1 MKFYINI
8 LTHEIHSSLCS
19 LADPIKYLNIINLG
33 NYPSSK
39 FAIQIAIKKGY
50 SNAKSC
56 IYCCNKNYPNV

>member
-8 LTHEIHSSLCS
+8 LTHEIHNSLCT

-39 FAIQIAIKKGY
+39 FAIQIEEDLMEKT
-50 SNAKSC
+50 
-56 IYCCNKNYPNV
+56 